1 MLATPLRKFG
11 YHYYLIEQLNSDTD
25 SAKFYEVFSVLKNF
39 SEIYALKLF
48 RKGYNDL
55 DIKKEIEIYG
65 LLTKQESP
73 YFLKYISNSKDE
85 LIVKEKYIVLEFAE
99 KGTLKDYI
107 LLGKFFSERT
117 VKILTWNIFQA
128 FIQLHEIGIVHKKIS
143 LENILLDKFYNLKIG
158 GFGFAEFIEN
168 EETKE
173 KNREN
178 AFKEDIYNLGFL
190 IIQLLT
196 RKLEFKNING
206 SIKSIIKNKKFEAF
220 WVVVV
225 SQTEVEL
232 NREIKDLINI
242 MLSKQ
247 ISDIRTLLNH
257 NWFNELR
264 ASINKKEFTIYEQ
277 FMKKE
282 LKCIKESEII
292 A

>member
-48 RKGYNDL
+48 RKKYNDL

-196 RKLEFKNING
+196 RKMEFKNING

>member
-196 RKLEFKNING
+196 RKLEFKNINDN
-206 SIKSIIKNKKFEAF
+206 IKSIIKHKKFDAF
-220 WVVVV
+220 WVIVV

-232 NREIKDLINI
+232 NREVKDLINI

-247 ISDIRTLLNH
+247 ISDLRTLLNH

>member
-196 RKLEFKNING
+196 RKLEFKNINDN
-206 SIKSIIKNKKFEAF
+206 IKSIIKHKKFEAF
-220 WVVVV
+220 WVIVV

-232 NREIKDLINI
+232 NREVKDLINI

-247 ISDIRTLLNH
+247 ISDLRTLLNH

>member
-143 LENILLDKFYNLKIG
+143 LGNILLDKFYNLKIG

-196 RKLEFKNING
+196 RKMEFKNING

-282 LKCIKESEII
+282 LKFIKESGIV

>member
-11 YHYYLIEQLNSDTD
+11 YNYYLIEQLNSDTD

-158 GFGFAEFIEN
+158 GFGFGEFIEN

-282 LKCIKESEII
+282 LKFIKESEIV

>member
-48 RKGYNDL
+48 RKGYNEL

-196 RKLEFKNING
+196 RKLEFKNINDN
-206 SIKSIIKNKKFEAF
+206 IKSIIKHKKFDAF

-282 LKCIKESEII
+282 LKFIKESGIV

>member
-196 RKLEFKNING
+196 RKLEFKNINDN
-206 SIKSIIKNKKFEAF
+206 IKSIIKHKKFEAF
-220 WVVVV
+220 WVIVV

-232 NREIKDLINI
+232 NREVKDLINI
-242 MLSKQ
+242 MLSKK
-247 ISDIRTLLNH
+247 ISDLRTLLNH